1 MPVLVL
7 MVLAAT
13 QAPVAWTDRSQWP
26 RGVGVADFDTA
37 SRAELFAYAEALE
50 ALPDD
55 VGEALGVRQ
64 ADVKALR
71 RWKAGREAVVLR
83 NLRDALKSCTAV
95 AAFCPPS
102 APQTLHQAA
111 IQGTTLLDLVAPA
124 FHGWRDEA
132 RRFHATYVREV
143 ARLALLSSRI
153 SSEVA
158 PVAEGEDF
166 GEALP
171 DRTFVFTFDDGP
183 TGVGGETDTLLAV
196 LDGLGQHSI
205 FFTVGDAVHARGS
218 IARLYDDH
226 CLASHGMKHES
237 HVVSKRAAER
247 LDGWHDE
254 LRRLEPSHAS
264 LRWWRPPYGQRTAA
278 QVEALAAEGVTT
290 MLWNIDS
297 QDWQA
302 PTDRARVTGRV
313 VTLMLL
319 WRRGV
324 LLFHDVHPVAR
335 EVVPQVVGAV
345 GAAVT
350 FADCRSLR

>member
-1 MPVLVL
+1 MPVLVW
-7 MVLAAT
+7 VVVAAT
-13 QAPVAWTDRSQWP
+13 QAPVAWTDRAQWP

-37 SRAELFAYAEALE
+37 SRAELFAYAEALD
-50 ALPDD
+50 ALPDE

-64 ADVKALR
+64 GDVKALR
-71 RWKAGREAVVLR
+71 RWKAGREAVVVR
-83 NLRDALKSCTAV
+83 NLRDAMKHCTAV
-95 AAFCPPS
+95 AAFCPPL
-102 APQTLHQAA
+102 APQTLHEAA
-111 IQGTTLLDLVAPA
+111 VQGTTLLDRVAPA

-158 PVAEGEDF
+158 PVADGEDF
-166 GEALP
+166 GEAMP
-171 DRTFVFTFDDGP
+171 DKTFLLTFDDGP
-183 TGVGGETDTLLAV
+183 TGVGGETDKLLGV
-196 LDGLGQHSI
+196 LAGLQQHAI

-226 CLASHGMKHES
+226 CLASHGLKHES

-254 LRRLEPSHAS
+254 LRRLEPSPTS
-264 LRWWRPPYGQRTAA
+264 LRWWRPPYGQRTKA
-278 QVEALAAEGVTT
+278 QVEGLADEGVTT

-302 PTDRARVTGRV
+302 PVERALVTGRV

-324 LLFHDVHPVAR
+324 VLFHDTLPVAR
-335 EVVPQVVGAV
+335 EVVPRVVGAV

-350 FADCRSLR
+350 FSDCRTMR